1 MSDNRQSGAGDP
13 AMLSDTD
20 EAQAAQRRRSKQ
32 IPALYI
38 FLGFLLLAG
47 IYRIYFWI

>member
-1 MSDNRQSGAGDP
+1 MAEKQ
-13 AMLSDTD
+13 LSDD
-20 EAQAAQRRRSKQ
+20 VAKDSLSSADDMGSVRRRRSKQ
-32 IPALYI
+32 IPAMFI